1 MSLVL
6 KIKKLSPDVT
16 IPTYAH
22 AGDAALDLL
31 ASTEVTVAPLQRVQ
45 VPTGIAMEIPEGYV
59 GFVWDKSGLSHKQ
72 GIKTLGGV
80 IDAGYRGEIMVGIIN
95 LGTDAYTFAKGNKV
109 AQMVIQKRELVTIEE
124 VTELSDTTRGQ
135 GGFGSTGK

>member
-1 MSLVL
+1 MSLIL

-16 IPTYAH
+16 LPTYAH
-22 AGDAALDLL
+22 AGDAAFDLL
-31 ASTEVTVAPLQRVQ
+31 ASTDITVAPMQRVQ
-45 VPTGIAMEIPEGYV
+45 VPTGIALEIPDGYV

-80 IDAGYRGEIMVGIIN
+80 IDAGYRGEVMVGVIN
-95 LGTDAYTFAKGNKV
+95 LGSESYTFAKGNKV